1 MFCTNCGAQIEDGSV
16 FCTSCGAKQNGET
29 QPVVNTP
36 VATPYVPDTYV
47 HQQQPAMQNPINTNW
62 ANSYFDGGLLGLIGV
77 NLAVAFVSFITI
89 GLAWPALWCFRLRWV
104 YKHTVVGGYRLKFNG
119 KGGQLFG
126 KYLLWVLLTIV
137 TATIYAWWLPI
148 KYKKWEVSH
157 VEIDSMIPNNRY

>member
-1 MFCTNCGAQIEDGSV
+1 MYCIQCRKQIEDGSF
-16 FCTSCGAKQNGET
+16 FCTSCGARQNGET
-29 QPVVNTP
+29 QPVVNNP
-36 VATPYVPDTYV
+36 VVTPYVPNTYV
-47 HQQQPAMQNPINTNW
+47 QQPQPTMQSPINTNW

-77 NLAVAFVSFITI
+77 NFAVAFVSFITL
-89 GLAWPALWCFRLRWV
+89 GLAWPALRCFRLRWV

-126 KYLLWVLLTIV
+126 KYLLWILLTIV

-157 VEIDSMIPNNRY
+157 IEIDSMIPDNRY